1 MDDLGEAVLNV
12 TKYLDKSGDDKKK
25 QGKAHKKLAELNSKL
40 GNASAAIR
48 NLESLLN
55 IAFAGQHKEGQ
66 AEAAL
71 KLGLLNYKQGLIP
84 TSVNYLSKHFD
95 IAKQLTD
102 GGLMD
107 AARVNLGI
115 AEAQTQIDKYLKMVL
130 NDTDGVIEWKIKKTL
145 GD

>member
-55 IAFAGQHKEGQ
+55 IAFAGQHKEG
-66 AEAAL
+66 
-71 KLGLLNYKQGLIP
+71 
-84 TSVNYLSKHFD
+84 
-95 IAKQLTD
+95 
-102 GGLMD
+102 
-107 AARVNLGI
+107 
-115 AEAQTQIDKYLKMVL
+115 
-130 NDTDGVIEWKIKKTL
+130 
-145 GD
+145 